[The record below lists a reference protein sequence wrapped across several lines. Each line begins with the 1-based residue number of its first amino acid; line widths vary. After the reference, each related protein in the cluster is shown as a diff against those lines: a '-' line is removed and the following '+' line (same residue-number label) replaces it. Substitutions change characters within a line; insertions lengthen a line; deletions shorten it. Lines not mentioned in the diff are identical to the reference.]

1 MPAHRIRAIDIPVT
15 DIRGTDSRGTD
26 IRGIDATPP
35 IERTV
40 PERRTFEAQTAT
52 LSDKLSARH
61 APRAVVMVRPH
72 HFTPNPQTRA
82 DNSYQSAP
90 AGTPAQIARAAYD
103 EVTAMAEAL
112 RSAGVTVHLF
122 DDVGTATPDS
132 VFPNNWFSTEASG
145 AVAIY
150 PMHCPNRRSERRADI
165 LDELAR
171 RYRVT
176 RTYDYS
182 GYERDG
188 LFLEG
193 TGSMVLDHRARR
205 AYACRSRRMSEPL
218 LRRFCDDFA
227 YEAVVFDA
235 VDADGVPIYHSNVLM
250 SVGTANALVGLEAMP
265 SPDDR
270 RRVRSELESTGREV
284 VALTRAQ
291 VANFAGNAF
300 ELSTPTGNVLVMSA
314 RGLASLTGAQRRVI
328 ERSTPILPMRIP
340 TIEHAGGSARCM
352 LAGVHLL
359 ARSDAAATSPTG
371 TPPVAGAPGLLD
383 GPATALA

>member
-1 MPAHRIRAIDIPVT
+1 MPADRLRAIDT
-15 DIRGTDSRGTD
+15 
-26 IRGIDATPP
+26 RGIDGESSP
-35 IERTV
+35 V
-40 PERRTFEAQTAT
+40 PDE
-52 LSDKLSARH
+52 LSSRH

-72 HFTPNPQTRA
+72 HFAPNPQTRA
-82 DNSYQSAP
+82 DNAYQSAP
-90 AGTPAQIARAAYD
+90 TGTPAQVARAAYD

-112 RSAGVTVHLF
+112 RAAGVTVHLF
-122 DDVGTATPDS
+122 DDLGTATPDS

-150 PMHCPNRRSERRADI
+150 PMHCPNRRSERRTDI

-182 GYERDG
+182 AYERDG
-188 LFLEG
+188 LYLEG

-218 LRRFCDDFA
+218 LRRFCEDFA

-235 VDADGVPIYHSNVLM
+235 VDDAGVPIYHSNVLM
-250 SVGTANALVGLEAMP
+250 SVGTTTALVGLEAIP
-265 SPDDR
+265 APDDR
-270 RRVRSELESTGREV
+270 RRVRAELEATGREV

-291 VANFAGNAF
+291 VADFAGNAF

-314 RGLASLTGAQRRVI
+314 RGVDSLSSEQRAVI
-328 ERSTPILPMRIP
+328 ERSTPILPVRIP

-359 ARSDAAATSPTG
+359 PRARPETAATPAMGAASVT
-371 TPPVAGAPGLLD
+371 GAPAVD
-383 GPATALA
+383 ATAGPVTALA